1 MILNELVSKLHSSTK
16 VLLHKD
22 GEDVELTP
30 RILANCGKHEVLEI
44 GIVGESM
51 VDIGDH
57 GEVEAKTTGEPE
69 MTWLHVTLGGVA
81 PSLLTGLGG
90 LSGCGCK
97 A

>member
-30 RILANCGKHEVLEI
+30 RILANHGKREVLEI

-51 VDIGDH
+51 VDIADDGH
-57 GEVEAKTTGEPE
+57 VEARAAGEPE

-90 LSGCGCK
+90 LSGCGCS